1 MDRDFPEYERNAP
14 GYAAQQRGLKTM
26 NFIFSKRAEAIEE
39 GIFAALAHK
48 KNELAEKGM
57 EVYNFSIGTPDFQP
71 PKHVMDAM
79 VEACKDPE
87 NYKYAITDRPELI
100 KAMQDFYQTRFGVS
114 LEADEIMTLYGS
126 QEGMAH
132 VAVALCDPGDIM
144 LAPNPGYPVFSLGPQ
159 LAGAKIETYP
169 LYAENNFLPRF
180 EDIPAETARVAKFM
194 IVSYPSNPV
203 CSVADDA
210 FYEELIAFAKK
221 YNIIIL
227 HDNAYSDI
235 IYDGREGKSFL
246 SYPGAK
252 EVGIEFYSLSK
263 SYNMTGMRISFAI
276 GNREIIREFSKVRS
290 QIDYG
295 IFLPIQMAAVA
306 ALTGSQDSVKE
317 QCAEYERRNKALCG
331 GLRSIGWNVPDSQG
345 TMFVWAPL
353 PEGYTDSAAFT
364 MELMEKT
371 GMIVTP
377 GSAFGDLGEG
387 YVRMALVHPVP
398 VIEKA
403 IARVQESGIL
413 KK

>member
-1 MDRDFPEYERNAP
+1 
-14 GYAAQQRGLKTM
+14 M
-26 NFIFSKRAEAIEE
+26 NFTFSKRAEAIEE

-48 KNELAEKGM
+48 KNELVEKGM

-87 NYKYAITDRPELI
+87 NYKYAISDRPELI
-100 KAMQDFYQTRFGVS
+100 RAMQDFYQKRFGVR
-114 LEADEIMTLYGS
+114 LETDEIMTLYGS

-169 LYAENNFLPRF
+169 LYAENNFLPKF
-180 EDIPAETARVAKFM
+180 EDIPEETARAAKFM

-263 SYNMTGMRISFAI
+263 SYNMTGMRMSFAV

-306 ALTGSQDSVKE
+306 ALTGPQDSVKE

>member
-1 MDRDFPEYERNAP
+1 
-14 GYAAQQRGLKTM
+14 M
-26 NFIFSKRAEAIEE
+26 NFTFSKRAEAIEE

-48 KNELAEKGM
+48 KNELVEKGM
-57 EVYNFSIGTPDFQP
+57 EVYNFSIGTPDFRP

-87 NYKYAITDRPELI
+87 NYKYAISDRPELV
-100 KAMQDFYQTRFGVS
+100 KAMQDFYQKRFGVR

-132 VAVALCDPGDIM
+132 VAIALCDPGDIM

-169 LYAENNFLPRF
+169 LYAKNNFLPKF
-180 EDIPAETARVAKFM
+180 EDIPEETARAAKFM

-263 SYNMTGMRISFAI
+263 SYNMTGMRMSFAV
-276 GNREIIREFSKVRS
+276 GNREIIQEFSKVRS

-306 ALTGSQDSVKE
+306 ALTGPQDAVKE

-331 GLRSIGWNVPDSQG
+331 GLREIGWNVPDSQG

-403 IARVQESGIL
+403 IAKVRESGIL

>member
-1 MDRDFPEYERNAP
+1 
-14 GYAAQQRGLKTM
+14 M

-71 PKHVMDAM
+71 PKHVIDAM

-132 VAVALCDPGDIM
+132 VAVALCDPGNIM

-169 LYAENNFLPRF
+169 LHAENNFLPRF

-263 SYNMTGMRISFAI
+263 SYNMTGMRMSFAV

-306 ALTGSQDSVKE
+306 ALTGPQDSVKE

>member
-1 MDRDFPEYERNAP
+1 
-14 GYAAQQRGLKTM
+14 M
-26 NFIFSKRAEAIEE
+26 NFTFSKRAEAIEE

-48 KNELAEKGM
+48 KNELAKKGM

-100 KAMQDFYQTRFGVS
+100 KAMQDFYQSRFGVR

-169 LYAENNFLPRF
+169 LYAEHNFLPRF
-180 EDIPAETARVAKFM
+180 EDIPEETARAAKFM

-263 SYNMTGMRISFAI
+263 SYNMTGMRMSFAI

-306 ALTGSQDSVKE
+306 ALTGPQDSVKE

>member
-14 GYAAQQRGLKTM
+14 GYAAQQRGLKTIE
-26 NFIFSKRAEAIEE
+26 FYIFKTGRMAIEE

-169 LYAENNFLPRF
+169 
-180 EDIPAETARVAKFM
+180 
-194 IVSYPSNPV
+194 
-203 CSVADDA
+203 
-210 FYEELIAFAKK
+210 
-221 YNIIIL
+221 
-227 HDNAYSDI
+227 
-235 IYDGREGKSFL
+235 
-246 SYPGAK
+246 
-252 EVGIEFYSLSK
+252 
-263 SYNMTGMRISFAI
+263 
-276 GNREIIREFSKVRS
+276 
-290 QIDYG
+290 
-295 IFLPIQMAAVA
+295 
-306 ALTGSQDSVKE
+306 
-317 QCAEYERRNKALCG
+317 ALCG
-331 GLRSIGWNVPDSQG
+331 
-345 TMFVWAPL
+345 
-353 PEGYTDSAAFT
+353 
-364 MELMEKT
+364 K
-371 GMIVTP
+371 
-377 GSAFGDLGEG
+377 
-387 YVRMALVHPVP
+387 
-398 VIEKA
+398 
-403 IARVQESGIL
+403 
-413 KK
+413 